1 MSYFKFKD
9 VNGYSVCIKN
19 DLIGAIK
26 EFQDTI
32 ILFDE
37 DGKVISSIYKNN
49 YTKEEFDKILN
60 ILINYFLIDCDKER
74 IYDIDNI
81 LNGRIEEEL
90 KHVFISLI

>member
-9 VNGYSVCIKN
+9 ENGYNVCIKN

-32 ILFDE
+32 RLFDE
-37 DGKVISSIYKNN
+37 DGKVISSIDKSK
-49 YTKEEFDKILN
+49 YTKEEFNKILN